1 MRANKNSMPTRLP
14 GSGRCNALVARHP
27 ALLMATRAPSCAPM
41 RSNFLSAWSGC
52 LGSLEAIGSALLS
65 SSSARSQS
73 AFAPTSSGRCF
84 VQFPVA
90 LPRSVEHSVE
100 LHPAQSPI
108 HADFLFGFRVKVEA
122 AEDLAVALDAKL
134 LEHLAHD
141 VPLLTGDDSVQCAQL
156 RRLDGLERRRVVGRG
171 ELPAS
176 KMIGRQVASQARHE
190 AAQPRWVSKLA
201 AANPL
206 QRNAKGLLVQIV
218 EGGWVCP
225 RVSENESD
233 AAAEPFNQLSFGRRI
248 AGPNPFGEAFVR

>member
-52 LGSLEAIGSALLS
+52 LGSLETIASALLS
-65 SSSARSQS
+65 SSSAGNPS
-73 AFAPTSSGRCF
+73 AFAPSRGRFF

-90 LPRSVEHSVE
+90 LPRSVERSVE

-108 HADFLFGFRVKVEA
+108 HADFLFGFRGKVEA

-141 VPLLTGDDSVQCAQL
+141 APLLAGDDSVQCAHL
-156 RRLDGLERRRVVGRG
+156 SRLDGLERRRVVGRG

-176 KMIGRQVASQARHE
+176 KMIGR
-190 AAQPRWVSKLA
+190 
-201 AANPL
+201 
-206 QRNAKGLLVQIV
+206 
-218 EGGWVCP
+218 
-225 RVSENESD
+225 
-233 AAAEPFNQLSFGRRI
+233 
-248 AGPNPFGEAFVR
+248 